1 MRQKNLNKI
10 DRLCNTHKLLTI
22 NSVFTSFM
30 EAETMEYSIW
40 VLMAE
45 PEISAQ
51 CFFCFTLSEFLCFA
65 MLWSVL
71 LTLPENNLCRNI

>member
-45 PEISAQ
+45 PEISAL
-51 CFFCFTLSEFLCFA
+51 FFLFYFIKVPQFCNALVCVADTS
-65 MLWSVL
+65 
-71 LTLPENNLCRNI
+71 RK